1 MYYQNKEK
9 VIKCKS
15 KCPRASV
22 HPLFK
27 STKTIFVL
35 VRLHTGC
42 IGLIK
47 STMAHCSNFC
57 GECIRSYIPEEA
69 SMTVIPRSKN
79 THDPWHAW
87 PAKRSAAEGP
97 RSLTVAW
104 MSARID
110 SCVKHMPAHTCSKAC
125 KESTVRS
132 LREERSDDDNAME
145 WKWKRRVMQALSLDS
160 IPMEHCLLPASCPV
174 VMAIASTAS
183 ELLVY
188 KYHQRQA
195 ESVRLSLHV
204 ASIPPKCQFSWNQT
218 RRDIVHHGET
228 NECRAGEQPR
238 RFCRVRLRERGKNNL
253 KSGHSSIFPVC
264 GTWEI
269 WSVTLQPESH

>member
-1 MYYQNKEK
+1 
-9 VIKCKS
+9 
-15 KCPRASV
+15 
-22 HPLFK
+22 
-27 STKTIFVL
+27 
-35 VRLHTGC
+35 
-42 IGLIK
+42 
-47 STMAHCSNFC
+47 
-57 GECIRSYIPEEA
+57 
-69 SMTVIPRSKN
+69 
-79 THDPWHAW
+79 
-87 PAKRSAAEGP
+87 
-97 RSLTVAW
+97 
-104 MSARID
+104 
-110 SCVKHMPAHTCSKAC
+110 MPAHTCSKAC

-228 NECRAGEQPR
+228 NECRAGEQPW
-238 RFCRVRLRERGKNNL
+238 RFCRVRLRERAKNNL